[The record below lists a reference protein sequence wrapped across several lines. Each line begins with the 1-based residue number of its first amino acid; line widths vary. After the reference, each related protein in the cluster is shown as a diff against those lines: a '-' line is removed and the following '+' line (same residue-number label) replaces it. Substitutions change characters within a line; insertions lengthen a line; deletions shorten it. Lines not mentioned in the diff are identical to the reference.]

1 MSTHKSIVKSA
12 AVIGLGTFCSR
23 ILGLLRDMVIAALFG
38 VYAYADAFVI
48 AFRIPNLFRD
58 LLGEGAANAA
68 LVPVFSEYSVK
79 HTKEE
84 FWELANTLLNL
95 LLVILAGITLLGIIF
110 SPLLVRIFA
119 PGFVLEPEKLSLT
132 ITLNRIIF
140 PYCLLICLAAYCMAV
155 LNSLKTFSVSAFAPC
170 LLNISIIICAVI
182 FGEGITG
189 LALGVLLGGLL
200 QLAVQVPVLYKKGFR
215 PKLFR
220 SFRHPAAGTVGKL
233 MLPRLLSSGIYQLN
247 NVVDS
252 AFGSLAFIV
261 GEGGVAVL
269 YYAYRLIQFPLGV
282 FSNAL
287 FQAILP
293 TFSVQALESDFK
305 ELKATLSFGLRSIF
319 FLMLPA
325 SAGLIVL
332 SKPII
337 KVIYERGKFDVYSAQ
352 MTSDVLIFYSLGL
365 TAYAAVKVLQAC
377 FFALKDTYTP
387 TKVSAW
393 GLGINIA
400 LNAALISRFKISG
413 VAFATSLSGIA
424 TGIILLAL
432 LNRRLHS
439 LGRREILFSFLRIL
453 LATFAMAAV
462 TILIKKYVA
471 PGEGLM
477 RQAFYLAVLIIASA
491 ASYIG
496 FCFIFGVKEARELYK
511 WFKRRGKN
519 EK

>member
-1 MSTHKSIVKSA
+1 MSTHKSIAKSA

-110 SPLLVRIFA
+110 SPLLVRMFA
-119 PGFVLEPEKLSLT
+119 PGFIYEPEKLSLT
-132 ITLNRIIF
+132 IALNRIIF

-155 LNSLKTFSVSAFAPC
+155 LNSLKHFSVPAFAPC
-170 LLNISIIICAVI
+170 LLNISIIICAIV

-220 SFRHPAAGTVGKL
+220 SFRHPAAGTVGRL

-282 FSNAL
+282 FSNSL

-332 SKPII
+332 SKPIV

-352 MTSDVLIFYSLGL
+352 MTSDVLVFYSLGL
-365 TAYAAVKVLQAC
+365 AAYAAVKVLQAC

-393 GLGINIA
+393 GLGMNIV
-400 LNAALISRFKISG
+400 LNTALIFPFKISG
-413 VAFATSLSGIA
+413 VALATSLSGLA
-424 TGIILLAL
+424 TCVILFVILDK
-432 LNRRLHS
+432 RLQS
-439 LGRREILFSFLRIL
+439 LERREILSSFLRS
-453 LATFAMAAV
+453 LAASVAMAGV
-462 TILIKKYVA
+462 CILVIRRL
-471 PGEGLM
+471 PMGEGIM
-477 RQAFYLAVLIIASA
+477 QQAVYLAALIIASA
-491 ASYIG
+491 ASYMG
-496 FCFIFGVKEARELYK
+496 FCFILGVKESRELYK
-511 WFKRRGKN
+511 WFKKRGRN